1 LAIFNLNYCGETEKD
16 WITTVNIPPFDA
28 TTQYQSIA
36 AEVEKNICAV
46 MAAGRYIMGPQ
57 VKEFETQFA
66 QYLDVE
72 NVISCNSGTD
82 ALHLALRALKIGPG
96 DEVITTPFTF
106 IATTE
111 AIGIVGATPVFVDVD
126 LTTYNIDPELIE
138 AKITER
144 TKAILPVHLY
154 GRPCNMTAI
163 MEIAHKH
170 NLKVIE
176 DCAQATGATW
186 EGIKVGTIGD
196 VGCFSFFPT
205 KNLGCFGDGGAI
217 ATADSEIAERVE
229 YLRRHG
235 GKVKYH
241 HEELGLNS
249 RLDTLQAAVL
259 LVKLPYLDQ
268 WNAARG
274 AIADY
279 YISQLSQIKDIVL
292 PTVAQ
297 EGKSAWNQFT
307 IRVVNGQRD
316 RVQKTLKEQG
326 VGTMVY
332 YPIPL
337 HLQRVHANLGYFLGS
352 LPISEQLSHEVL
364 SLPMFPELS
373 TSAQKIVTESV
384 SQAFFALI

>member
-1 LAIFNLNYCGETEKD
+1 MNKI
-16 WITTVNIPPFDA
+16 NIPPFDA
-28 TTQYQSIA
+28 TTQYQTIA

-46 MAAGRYIMGPQ
+46 MAGGRYIMGPQ
-57 VKEFETQFA
+57 VKEFEVQFA
-66 QYLDVE
+66 SYLGCQQ
-72 NVISCNSGTD
+72 VISCNSGTD
-82 ALHLALRALKIGPG
+82 ALHLALRALHIGSG

-111 AIGIVGATPVFVDVD
+111 AIGIVGATAVFVDVD
-126 LTTYNIDPELIE
+126 PNTYNIDPALIE

-154 GRPCNMTAI
+154 GQACNMTAI
-163 MEIAHKH
+163 MEIARKY

-176 DCAQATGATW
+176 DCAQATGASW
-186 EGIKVGTIGD
+186 EGKKVGTIGD

-217 ATADSEIAERVE
+217 ATNDPDVAERVE

-235 GKVKYH
+235 GKVKYQ

-249 RLDTLQAAVL
+249 RLDTLQATIL
-259 LVKLPYLDQ
+259 LIKLPHLDE
-268 WNAARG
+268 WNAARS

-279 YISQLSQIKDIVL
+279 YLQQLTENIVL
-292 PTVAQ
+292 PTVVPGG
-297 EGKSAWNQFT
+297 EPVWNQFT
-307 IRVVNGQRD
+307 IRVLDGQRD
-316 RVQKTLKEQG
+316 RVQQSLKEKG
-326 VGTMVY
+326 VGAMVY

-337 HLQRVHANLGYFLGS
+337 HLQQVHANLNYPPGS

-364 SLPMFPELS
+364 SLPMFPELAA
-373 TSAQKIVTESV
+373 SAQKVVTESLN
-384 SQAFFALI
+384 QALAEIYSSSLR